1 MKMQTRVLGILLA
14 AGFAAT
20 PALAIPP
27 ALDHVP
33 EETAVVVG
41 VRDLSHLAQSMKHWG
56 GMFAPEEA
64 MGQLAMVDMILATPG
79 VDASGSAAVAMNFPE
94 GGGEPVPVLVVPVS
108 DFEAFVGAM
117 NGEVGEGV
125 STLEMHGEQV
135 FAKDI
140 EGDFIALGPDFDAV
154 NAFDG
159 SAGRLDAHET
169 RLGETA
175 SIGADKADL
184 FFVVDVQAV
193 RPFID
198 MGLQQ
203 MEAQMG
209 MAAMMGGE
217 AVQAQMAAMMN
228 AFKAVAEDGKTAF
241 FGLGSGE
248 QGLWLDFAAQFNE
261 GTESAKVFAEGGDA
275 GALLEKLPAM
285 DYVAAFAMDTG
296 SEGVRNLLAK
306 ASELGQNMS
315 FGASMAK
322 LAELHEGQATVIGV
336 TPGLF
341 AGGLFSNTVQYTA
354 SEDPEALLEGY
365 EKVIGEVN
373 GQTQQGLKLTTE
385 FERDAAEA
393 DGTPLHAYSVL
404 MEVDPNDENAA
415 MASAAM
421 QQMAMIFGG
430 EGGPK
435 GYVALTDDGMY
446 QTMSRNT
453 ELVKQALSAEEGL
466 DSNTGI
472 SDVREHLP
480 ESRTAEA
487 YINVKGVTDMI
498 APMLA
503 MMGGITLDEIPENLH
518 PLAATLTTGEGGMLG
533 RFFVPADVIEMA
545 ASLKTKFEGE
555 DEWEEVE
562 EEPESKP
569 RF

>member
-1 MKMQTRVLGILLA
+1 MKMQTRVLGMVLA
-14 AGFAAT
+14 AGLAAT
-20 PALAIPP
+20 PAIAIPP

-33 EETAVVVG
+33 AETHVVVG
-41 VRDLSHLAQSMKHWG
+41 VRDLSHLAESVKHWG
-56 GMFAPEEA
+56 GMFAPAEA

-79 VDASGSAAVAMNFPE
+79 VDASGSAAVALNFPE

-125 STLEMHGEQV
+125 STIEMHGEEA

-140 EGDFIALGPDFDAV
+140 EGDFIAVGPDFDAV

-159 SAGRLDAHET
+159 SSGRAGAHET

-175 SIGADKADL
+175 SLGAEKADL
-184 FFVVDVQAV
+184 FFVVDVQAM
-193 RPFID
+193 RPYID

-217 AVQAQMAAMMN
+217 AVQAQMAAITG
-228 AFKAVAEDGKTAF
+228 AFKAFAADGKTAF

-248 QGLWLDFAAQFNE
+248 QGVWLDFAAQFNE
-261 GTESAKVFAEGGDA
+261 GTESANVFADGGNA

-296 SEGVRNLLAK
+296 SPGLRELMAK
-306 ASELGQNMS
+306 AAELGQGMS
-315 FGASMAK
+315 FGASMGK
-322 LAELHEGQATVIGV
+322 LATLQSGQATVIGV

-354 SEDPEALLEGY
+354 AEDPEALLEGY
-365 EKVIGEVN
+365 EEAIQEIN
-373 GQTQQGLKLTTE
+373 GQTQQGLKLTTA
-385 FERDAAEA
+385 FERNAAEA
-393 DGTPLHAYSVL
+393 DGTPLHAYAVA

-415 MASAAM
+415 MAGAAM
-421 QQMAMIFGG
+421 QQMAMVFGG
-430 EGGPK
+430 EAGPK

-453 ELVKQALSAEEGL
+453 ALISQALNAEESIE
-466 DSNTGI
+466 SNPGI
-472 SDVREHLP
+472 EDVREHLP

-503 MMGGITLDEIPENLH
+503 MMGGITLDEVPADLH

-545 ASLKTKFEGE
+545 ASLKTKFQGEG
-555 DEWEEVE
+555 EWEEVE
-562 EEPESKP
+562 EEPDAKP